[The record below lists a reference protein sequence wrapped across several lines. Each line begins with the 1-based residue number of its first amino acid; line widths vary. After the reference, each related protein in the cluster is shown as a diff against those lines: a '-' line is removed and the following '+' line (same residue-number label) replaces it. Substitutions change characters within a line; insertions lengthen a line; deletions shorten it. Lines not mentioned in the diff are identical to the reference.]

1 MMKRV
6 NSVVTAMRVL
16 NTVMMKIIHRRRTS
30 STALINTETVSVVNM
45 ILKASLSST
54 STIEM
59 FMDVVTELVSCSML
73 RACAFKT

>member
-59 FMDVVTELVSCSML
+59 FTDVVTELVSCSMP